1 VRVYI
6 PATTSLLQRLV
17 DTSEFGSGLSAPGS
31 DASAGAGAA
40 GASVEGSGAAGPDTG
55 EAGGPGSSTAG
66 PGVAGP
72 GAAAAGVPGAAAVE
86 LTAFAVT
93 PGLREWYVDDD
104 LEELEYAASREAA
117 RASLRLLAADP
128 AAAPRRVVVA
138 ADVPDTT
145 VTVRDDLDRG
155 VVRLTGPV
163 PLGQIAAAHVD
174 DSDAEAAVRAASAA
188 IDAAD
193 LGDADAEATVDDA
206 EGFELAWYATQELG
220 AFLELLGTRP

>member
-1 VRVYI
+1 MRVYI

-17 DTSEFGSGLSAPGS
+17 DTSELRSLFGLRPSGS
-31 DASAGAGAA
+31 
-40 GASVEGSGAAGPDTG
+40 
-55 EAGGPGSSTAG
+55 GGPGS
-66 PGVAGP
+66 
-72 GAAAAGVPGAAAVE
+72 AAAASESASSDATSRSAPVE

-128 AAAPRRVVVA
+128 TAAPRRVVVA
-138 ADVPDTT
+138 AEVPDSA

-155 VVRLTGPV
+155 VVRVAGPV
-163 PLGQIAAAHVD
+163 PLRLVAAVHID
-174 DSDAEAAVRAASAA
+174 DADAEQAVRAATAV

-220 AFLELLGTRP
+220 AFLELLGSPG